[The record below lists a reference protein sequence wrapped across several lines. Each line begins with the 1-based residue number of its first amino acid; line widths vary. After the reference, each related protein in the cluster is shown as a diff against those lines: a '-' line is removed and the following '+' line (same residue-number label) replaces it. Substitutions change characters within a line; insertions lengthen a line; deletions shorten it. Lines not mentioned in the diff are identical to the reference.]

1 MLDTF
6 ENLWLKFLGQRGCI
20 LNLVRWGGL
29 PSESVTYELFCREL
43 RVPRIKTE
51 GVNSLGTESHE

>member
-6 ENLWLKFLGQRGCI
+6 ENLWLKFLRYECRI
-20 LNLVRWGGL
+20 SNSVRWGGL

-51 GVNSLGTESHE
+51 GSQLLGYGEP